1 MKFKNKRSTRI
12 QLPATVNNRRWTGL
26 TMAKI
31 LDLLKTEGKFSQAE
45 LKRVRGSLDH
55 MSLADDHKISWL

>member
-1 MKFKNKRSTRI
+1 
-12 QLPATVNNRRWTGL
+12 
-26 TMAKI
+26 MAKI